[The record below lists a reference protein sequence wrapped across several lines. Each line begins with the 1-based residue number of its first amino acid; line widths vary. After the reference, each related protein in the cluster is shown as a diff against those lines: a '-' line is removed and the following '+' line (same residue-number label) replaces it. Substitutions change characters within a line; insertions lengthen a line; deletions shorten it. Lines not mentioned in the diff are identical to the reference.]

1 MSYQNKTKENMDEDQ
16 DPRKD
21 QASGTK
27 DQGSVS

>member
-1 MSYQNKTKENMDEDQ
+1 MDEDQ

-27 DQGSVS
+27 DQGSVSWKLGFK